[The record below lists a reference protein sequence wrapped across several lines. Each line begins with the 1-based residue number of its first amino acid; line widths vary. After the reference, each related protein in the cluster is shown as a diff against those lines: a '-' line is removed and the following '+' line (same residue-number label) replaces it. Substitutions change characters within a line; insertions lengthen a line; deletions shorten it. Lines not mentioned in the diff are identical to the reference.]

1 MQTATFEDIAAQGAS
16 FLLTLSSSEPVS
28 ILHEGKVVALL
39 MGTSSQPSEPRPL
52 GCYAGQIR
60 IASDFNA
67 PLPEWD
73 EALMLPLP

>member
-1 MQTATFEDIAAQGAS
+1 MQTATFEEIAARGAS

-39 MGTSSQPSEPRPL
+39 MGTYPQPSEPRPL
-52 GCYAGQIR
+52 GCYAGQINV
-60 IASDFNA
+60 ATDFND

-73 EALMLPLP
+73 EALEARRP